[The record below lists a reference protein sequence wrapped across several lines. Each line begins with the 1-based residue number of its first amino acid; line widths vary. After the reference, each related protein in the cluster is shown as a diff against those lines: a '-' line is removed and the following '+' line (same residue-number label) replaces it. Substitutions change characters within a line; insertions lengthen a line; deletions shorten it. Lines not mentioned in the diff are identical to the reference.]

1 MSTTTNNKTGTTH
14 SSTTTTVAP
23 AGTAGGLVSGNTTTE
38 PVVKTGNYQTGL
50 EHGGAVGMGGTV
62 PVVGNSYQNRM
73 AGGSM
78 QPGVGVAGQGMATH
92 TVAGTRSGDGLV
104 VDNTMGEATVLGG
117 QCECTMNGGSCS
129 HGQGKC
135 ICRGCTTRATTVHPG
150 INIGMS
156 TTQYT
161 APVSTTGIG
170 GGVADPGVGIAGV
183 VHPTNASG
191 GHVNP
196 TDANCLCV
204 KNGGTCKCNNNCECT
219 NCSAKRHSMQ
229 HASTSTTSMSSH
241 AAPIAGTE
249 YASGNT
255 RPDSSYRST
264 TAQHTNLD
272 RGGAASPITDNSN
285 YPYPAKDFTAAKPVT
300 EGSSK
305 TDPTATKP
313 VNSNSGVV

>member
-1 MSTTTNNKTGTTH
+1 
-14 SSTTTTVAP
+14 
-23 AGTAGGLVSGNTTTE
+23 
-38 PVVKTGNYQTGL
+38 
-50 EHGGAVGMGGTV
+50 
-62 PVVGNSYQNRM
+62 
-73 AGGSM
+73 
-78 QPGVGVAGQGMATH
+78 
-92 TVAGTRSGDGLV
+92 
-104 VDNTMGEATVLGG
+104 VLGG
-117 QCECTMNGGSCS
+117 QCECTMNGGSCN

-150 INIGMS
+150 INLGMS

-161 APVSTTGIG
+161 APVTTTGIG

-183 VHPTNASG
+183 VHPVNASG
-191 GHVNP
+191 AMVNP

-219 NCSAKRHSMQ
+219 NCSAKRRSMQ
-229 HASTSTTSMSSH
+229 HASTSTTTTMSGH
-241 AAPIAGTE
+241 GAALAGSE

-264 TAQHTNLD
+264 TTTHTTLD

-285 YPYPAKDFTAAKPVT
+285 YPYPAKDFTAAKPVN
-300 EGSSK
+300 EGSK
-305 TDPTATKP
+305 PDPTAVKP